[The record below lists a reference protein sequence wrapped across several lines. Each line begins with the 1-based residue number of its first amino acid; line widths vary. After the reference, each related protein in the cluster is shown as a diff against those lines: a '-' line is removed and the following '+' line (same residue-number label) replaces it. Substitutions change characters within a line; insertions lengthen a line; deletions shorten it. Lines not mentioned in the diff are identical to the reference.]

1 MITTVTKSG
10 SRDFHGGAYYY
21 FRNEDLNANEFFNN
35 RQGIAR
41 PLYRY
46 NYPGYTVG
54 GPVLIPG
61 TGFNKDRDKLF
72 FFWSEEFLKRDYP
85 TNVSFQTFP
94 TVLERQGNFTQ
105 SLDQNGKLIVVKD
118 PLTNAAFAGNMVPAS
133 RIDPNGQGLLSVFPL
148 PNTVDPT
155 HTYNYVFQ
163 SDIQQPRND
172 QVLRIDWNISPTT
185 QFYARGIKDYEA
197 KKGGFGFT
205 LASPSWPQLPV
216 DIEFHSQGF
225 VSTLIHTFS
234 SSKVNELTFGVSRG
248 TQTVA
253 PPAPAALAANSRT
266 SLHLN
271 LAQFYPQSNPLN
283 LIPNATFGGV
293 PDAPQL
299 NIDNRYP
306 YFGPDNI
313 WDYTDNYSQIRGS
326 HNMKLG
332 IYVEHTATNKQ
343 LGTFFNG
350 TMAFDRDPNNPLD
363 TGYAF
368 SNALLGS
375 VDNYTESSQHPVVH
389 GRDKNVE
396 WYAQDVWKATRRLT
410 IDAGVRFYWI
420 DSTISEGNL
429 LAAFDP
435 GTYNASQQP
444 PLIQPYID
452 PASGKRVGRDPV
464 SGVLLPAVYIGTF
477 SSAAGTPNQG
487 MKVYNQS
494 ILKTPPIQIA
504 PRVGFAWD
512 VLGNGKTA
520 VRTGFG
526 IFPDRFADNQVL
538 QLVQSP
544 PLVQTPITYYSTL
557 SGLSSAQLVS
567 SPHSVFGIQ
576 TNWKPPTV
584 YNYSFGVQQNLGAR
598 TVLDAA
604 YVGNV
609 ARHEMQIRNLNATN
623 YGTNFL
629 ASSID
634 PTVTGNKPLPPNFL
648 RPIQG
653 FTDIQYMEFAS
664 NSNYNALQVQ
674 LSRRFSTSLTFH
686 ASYTWSKAL
695 DVADTVA
702 SPVNPYLNFNS
713 RNYGPASYDR
723 RHNLKLNYVYS
734 FPSFSKH
741 WDNKFSRQALNGWE
755 ISGISAFITGAP
767 TAINYTLVT
776 PADLTGATGIGID
789 SRVDLSCDPNQGTGG
804 RALNGS
810 CVHAP
815 SRAGFGIGNASK
827 FPFTGPG
834 VENFDISLFKN
845 FRFGE
850 TRRLQFR
857 FETYNAF
864 NHAQFT
870 AVDANARFDVSG
882 AQVNQNFGLYTAAA
896 PARRVVL
903 GLKFYF

>member
-1 MITTVTKSG
+1 M
-10 SRDFHGGAYYY
+10 
-21 FRNEDLNANEFFNN
+21 
-35 RQGIAR
+35 
-41 PLYRY
+41 
-46 NYPGYTVG
+46 
-54 GPVLIPG
+54 
-61 TGFNKDRDKLF
+61 
-72 FFWSEEFLKRDYP
+72 
-85 TNVSFQTFP
+85 
-94 TVLERQGNFTQ
+94 
-105 SLDQNGKLIVVKD
+105 
-118 PLTNAAFAGNMVPAS
+118 
-133 RIDPNGQGLLSVFPL
+133 
-148 PNTVDPT
+148 
-155 HTYNYVFQ
+155 
-163 SDIQQPRND
+163 
-172 QVLRIDWNISPTT
+172 
-185 QFYARGIKDYEA
+185 
-197 KKGGFGFT
+197 
-205 LASPSWPQLPV
+205 
-216 DIEFHSQGF
+216 
-225 VSTLIHTFS
+225 
-234 SSKVNELTFGVSRG
+234 NELTFGVNRG
-248 TQTVA
+248 RRQWP

-306 YFGPDNI
+306 YFGPDDI

-326 HNMKLG
+326 HNMKFG

-420 DSTISEGNL
+420 DSTISENNL

-435 GTYNASQQP
+435 GAYNASQQP

-464 SGVLLPAVYIGTF
+464 SGILLPAVYIGTF

-512 VLGNGKTA
+512 VFGNGKTA

-557 SGLSSAQLVS
+557 SGLTSAQLVS
-567 SPHSVFGIQ
+567 SPNSVFGIQ

-584 YNYSFGVQQNLGAR
+584 YNYSFGIQQNLGAR

-634 PTVTGNKPLPPNFL
+634 PTVTGNKPLPA
-648 RPIQG
+648 
-653 FTDIQYMEFAS
+653 EFPAPDS
-664 NSNYNALQVQ
+664 GIHGHSIYGVREQLELQC
-674 LSRRFSTSLTFH
+674 F
-686 ASYTWSKAL
+686 
-695 DVADTVA
+695 A
-702 SPVNPYLNFNS
+702 SPV
-713 RNYGPASYDR
+713 
-723 RHNLKLNYVYS
+723 V
-734 FPSFSKH
+734 
-741 WDNKFSRQALNGWE
+741 QALFYE
-755 ISGISAFITGAP
+755 PHVPSVL
-767 TAINYTLVT
+767 YV
-776 PADLTGATGIGID
+776 
-789 SRVDLSCDPNQGTGG
+789 VQG
-804 RALNGS
+804 
-810 CVHAP
+810 
-815 SRAGFGIGNASK
+815 
-827 FPFTGPG
+827 
-834 VENFDISLFKN
+834 
-845 FRFGE
+845 
-850 TRRLQFR
+850 
-857 FETYNAF
+857 
-864 NHAQFT
+864 
-870 AVDANARFDVSG
+870 
-882 AQVNQNFGLYTAAA
+882 
-896 PARRVVL
+896 ARRCRYSGVGGESVSEL
-903 GLKFYF
+903 